1 MEDLLFEKKGVG
13 MLKKG
18 LVQVYTGD
26 GKGKTTAAMGLAL
39 RAVAGEL
46 KVCYVSFHKNC
57 GGVGILKKIGIN
69 VYGFAERSICS
80 GKKFNKDE
88 IRDDC
93 LKGIK
98 AIKVLFK
105 ENKYDV
111 LILDEII
118 ISAREGFLKE
128 NEILDLMESKPARL
142 ELVLTGR
149 DASENIIKKADLV
162 SEIKKIKHP
171 YDTGKKARQGIEY

>member
-1 MEDLLFEKKGVG
+1 

-18 LVQVYTGD
+18 LIQIYTGR

-39 RAVAGEL
+39 RAVEGDL

-57 GGVGILKKIGIN
+57 GGYNCGGAAMLKKIGIS
-69 VYGFAERSICS
+69 VYGFAEESICD
-80 GKKFNKDE
+80 GKNFNKDE
-88 IRDDC
+88 IRNDC
-93 LKGIK
+93 LKGLE
-98 AIKVLFK
+98 AIKSIFK

-118 ISAREGFLKE
+118 ISVREGFLKE
-128 NEILDLMESKPARL
+128 NEVLDLMESKPASL
-142 ELVLTGR
+142 ELVMTGR

-171 YDTGKKARQGIEY
+171 YDTGKKARRGIEY